1 MGEEDQTIIFANTK
15 RMVDLMVQRL
25 KKHRFEADGLHG
37 DLNQNQRERILE
49 KFRSGNLSIIV
60 ATDVASRG
68 IDVDGVTC
76 VINYDVP
83 DDVDSY
89 VHRIGRTGR
98 IGRKGQSWTLVSR
111 DDIPQM
117 NKIQATHSLDIV
129 ASEAPELPDG
139 ISRDPINKQQ
149 DNSEVSDVFGMVPIQ
164 ISTDSLSKLK
174 ISEWLIQNIRCDPLA
189 IGTITVS
196 QGSSMIE
203 VHNRSV
209 EHALKAFNTKT
220 IHGQQLKAAV
230 IE

>member
-1 MGEEDQTIIFANTK
+1 
-15 RMVDLMVQRL
+15 
-25 KKHRFEADGLHG
+25 
-37 DLNQNQRERILE
+37 
-49 KFRSGNLSIIV
+49 
-60 ATDVASRG
+60 
-68 IDVDGVTC
+68 
-76 VINYDVP
+76 
-83 DDVDSY
+83 
-89 VHRIGRTGR
+89 
-98 IGRKGQSWTLVSR
+98 
-111 DDIPQM
+111 M

-149 DNSEVSDVFGMVPIQ
+149 DNSEVSDVFGMVPIL